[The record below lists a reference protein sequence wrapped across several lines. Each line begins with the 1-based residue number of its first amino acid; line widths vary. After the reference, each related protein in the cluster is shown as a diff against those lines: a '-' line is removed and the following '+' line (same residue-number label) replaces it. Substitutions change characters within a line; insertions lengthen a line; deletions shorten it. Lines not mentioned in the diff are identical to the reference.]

1 VVQVVITQVEVLMVA
16 LVADYL
22 VLVEAD
28 GVLVVVETNLAE
40 EAAVLNGVHL
50 VREEM
55 EITAVGGTAVVAA
68 AAAGMVAAVA
78 GTAAAVV
85 AAQATPTQR

>member
-1 VVQVVITQVEVLMVA
+1 MVQVVITQVEVLMVA